1 MSGWRATGR
10 LGAADKRPAA
20 RTPGQ
25 DSGDKAP
32 SKDVG
37 LQGRRALLL
46 PGGGGR
52 PGLRP
57 EVTPPRLGGFE
68 GGPPSSSPPRTLS
81 PPPAPPPARSRTSLE
96 PVPYTAKRG
105 EGQGPPDTAALRHET
120 PPPARD
126 PGQGRG
132 THFLYLAG
140 LDPILSRGG
149 LQSPHP
155 PPHSIPWSCRVW
167 LGVPLSL
174 FPSFVSVAP
183 SVVSVLRPSLF
194 VSYFSVPS
202 SLLPLNSR
210 IASSL
215 LVSPDYISPVHILPG
230 RSHWKDQTLPYSFLL
245 TPK

>member
-1 MSGWRATGR
+1 MSGGRAPGR
-10 LGAADKRPAA
+10 LGAADDRPAA

-32 SKDVG
+32 SYDVG

-52 PGLRP
+52 PGLRL
-57 EVTPPRLGGFE
+57 EVTPPRSGGFE
-68 GGPPSSSPPRTLS
+68 GGPPSSPPPRTLS

-105 EGQGPPDTAALRHET
+105 EGQGPPDTAALRHE
-120 PPPARD
+120 PPTPARD

-155 PPHSIPWSCRVW
+155 HPIQFPGPVGSG
-167 LGVPLSL
+167 LGCPFLCSLRLSLSRPLSSVSYVLPCLSLISLSRHL
-174 FPSFVSVAP
+174 FSLCTP
-183 SVVSVLRPSLF
+183 VLRPASL
-194 VSYFSVPS
+194 SLQIISPQYTFSRAGPTGRTRLSPIPS
-202 SLLPLNSR
+202 S
-210 IASSL
+210 
-215 LVSPDYISPVHILPG
+215 
-230 RSHWKDQTLPYSFLL
+230 
-245 TPK
+245 